1 MAEEPP
7 AYLELCLDMSRRG
20 IIFIVL
26 FTTIWSCPVSGGDRN
41 GGACSLGSCL
51 SAERG
56 SLDARSKRQLM
67 AAMSKRELF
76 NQARR
81 VGVSNSDA
89 EQFLDDEMTE
99 EQFIDLIL
107 KEMLNPRHD
116 LPAMSKKELHIV
128 PEETSECLTPLTRKM
143 RSVPL
148 ASGLQLVPF
157 ETSIETNWPVYGQN
171 AALEPGR
178 RCDMRKVPAAR
189 CPKLRSQHLAMEGS
203 TACFIEC
210 AIESSMDWSMEW
222 SILSSNVL

>member
-1 MAEEPP
+1 MTKKLVRREMADEPP

-51 SAERG
+51 SPERE
-56 SLDARSKRQLM
+56 SLDTMSKRQLM

-116 LPAMSKKELHIV
+116 LPAMSKKELRIV

-157 ETSIETNWPVYGQN
+157 ETSLETNWPVYRQN
-171 AALEPGR
+171 DALEPGR
-178 RCDMRKVPAAR
+178 RCDIRKMLAAR
-189 CPKLRSQHLAMEGS
+189 CPKLASLPTLGNGRFDCMLLRM
-203 TACFIEC
+203 CNP
-210 AIESSMDWSMEW
+210 
-222 SILSSNVL
+222 SNVL